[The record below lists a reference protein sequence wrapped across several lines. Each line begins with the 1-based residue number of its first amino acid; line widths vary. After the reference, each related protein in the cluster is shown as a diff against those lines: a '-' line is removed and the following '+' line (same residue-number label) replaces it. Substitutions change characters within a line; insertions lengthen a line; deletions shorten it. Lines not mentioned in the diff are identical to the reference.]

1 MIKAVIKVITECSV
15 INCTNQMAFKDLIS
29 KEPLDKL
36 RSRET
41 VLLLKLVETRA
52 TFETACTELGVMAVQ
67 LSEIQK
73 LIAEKALSR

>member
-1 MIKAVIKVITECSV
+1 
-15 INCTNQMAFKDLIS
+15 MAFKDLIS

-41 VLLLKLVETRA
+41 VLLLKLVETRVA
-52 TFETACTELGVMAVQ
+52 FETACTELGVMAVQ

-73 LIAEKALSR
+73 LIAEKALPR